1 MGNYSYGDL
10 RYKYKINIDLEDL
23 IDKILTK
30 IGVEGEDWYLDDTS
44 LIIEGWDR
52 CRYKHWHCDATRYDP
67 SEDET
72 EMFDSLDNMDIEQAV
87 SDAMMEFKEVISQKY
102 ISQVDIDYESFEYEP
117 DEPDPDAAYER
128 WRDREF
134 DE

>member
-23 IDKILTK
+23 IDKILSK

-44 LIIEGWDR
+44 LVIEGWDR
-52 CRYKHWHCDATRYDP
+52 CRYKHWHCDATRYEP

-72 EMFDSLDNMDIEQAV
+72 EMFDSLSDKDIEQAV
-87 SDAMMEFKEVISQKY
+87 TDAMTEFKEYIAHKPIST
-102 ISQVDIDYESFEYEP
+102 VDIDEKSFEYDP